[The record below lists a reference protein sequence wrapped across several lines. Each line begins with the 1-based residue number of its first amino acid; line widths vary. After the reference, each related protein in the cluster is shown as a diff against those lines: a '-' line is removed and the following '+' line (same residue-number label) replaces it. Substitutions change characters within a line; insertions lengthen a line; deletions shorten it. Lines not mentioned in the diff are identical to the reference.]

1 MNKLIRTIMVILLVV
16 GTWLSYEVTCW
27 ADFEDLGV
35 GARPIGM
42 GNAYTALADDV
53 NAIYYNPAGLAQL
66 DECQFTSG
74 YGKLYWG
81 LDDGSNLGSGFV
93 GYAHPLY
100 HWGTLGAGWLNF
112 GLQGLYQE
120 NSFIFSYGNSLKKR
134 LLAGLNLKLLYKKY
148 GKTLETE
155 NALIDGGPEVSGE
168 RDPVFSKGYSKT
180 GFSTDLGLLYKF
192 NREYSLGLALTDINQ
207 PHMDLKD
214 NKSRVPIGVRSG
226 FLYNSDFLTFALDTT
241 FRNGDVN
248 VYSGVEKW
256 FLNRTFG
263 VRAGLGVGSRSF
275 SNLALGASYTKYL
288 FQFDYAFLYPLSGI
302 RDTYGSHRIS
312 LTLRFAP
319 EKEKKKRAREKRLA
333 EIAAERAAREEL
345 AKIREKEAKMIKE
358 RRKIEIARNY
368 YKEAVEAYK
377 NGLYSAAVEKLR
389 FAVELDPKKPEIQN
403 LFKKLS
409 AIVEVISKETGVG
422 REAELVR
429 AGVSYYVE
437 DKPARAI
444 NTLQYASELSPK
456 NKEIPRLLNIVKRE
470 YRAIVEQEKISEGM
484 TLVEQKMY
492 RALNYLYEDRSD
504 LAIVECLEVLE
515 LEPNNTLALS
525 RLGSAYYVIGQKE
538 KAKELWLKVLELE
551 PENKEVLEFLRK
563 EGVLLPKKKPKT
575 LPKGEET
582 RKEFEKSLEYYR
594 KVENSLD
601 IDERIEL
608 LQSIIDKFKPSGI
621 DVSVVERDLG
631 ELKREKEK
639 KKTEVEKEKKTKVPK
654 PTPPR
659 KVKAP
664 AEEKPMSP
672 EEKLKQKFSEGKSDY
687 KKGDYN
693 GAIAKWEE
701 VVKVPTDDAKL
712 KKIIEKARAKIGK
725 AKEEKIKRMKKHYTR
740 ALAYYKKRR
749 WEDAMAK
756 LEEVLKLEPKHEQSN
771 ALIKRIEEKIWLTAQ
786 EETRKEFEKSLEYYR
801 KVEKSL
807 DIDGKIELLQSIID
821 KFKPSGIDV
830 SVVERDLGELK
841 REKEKKKTEVEKE
854 KKTKVPKPTPPRK
867 VKAPAEEKPMSPEE
881 KLKQKFSE
889 GKSDYKKGDYNGAIA
904 KWEEVVKVPTDD
916 AKLKKIIEKARAKI
930 GKAKEEKIKRMKK
943 HYTRAL
949 AYYKKRRW
957 EDAMAKLEEVLK
969 LEPKHEQSNALIK
982 RIEEKIWLTAQEERK
997 KKMDEYY
1004 SAGLA
1009 YFQNGE
1015 YEKAIAEFEKVL
1027 KLEPI
1032 HLQAQRMIKEAREK
1046 VKK

>member
-1 MNKLIRTIMVILLVV
+1 MNKLIKMIMAILLMGAVLV
-16 GTWLSYEVTCW
+16 SVEVTCW

-112 GLQGLYQE
+112 GLQGFYRE

-148 GKTLETE
+148 GKNLYTE

-248 VYSGVEKW
+248 VYSGAEKW
-256 FLNRTFG
+256 FSNRTFG

-319 EKEKKKRAREKRLA
+319 EKEEKKRAREKRLA

-368 YKEAVEAYK
+368 YKEAVEAYR

-429 AGVSYYVE
+429 AGVSCYVE

-444 NTLQYASELSPK
+444 NTLQYASDLSPE
-456 NKEIPRLLNIVKRE
+456 NKVIPRLLNIVKRE

-484 TLVEQKMY
+484 TLIYQKLY

-538 KAKELWLKVLELE
+538 KAEELWLRVLELE

-563 EGVLLPKKKPKT
+563 EGIVLPEKKPET
-575 LPKGEET
+575 LPKEEET

-608 LQSIIDKFKPSGI
+608 LQSSIDKFKPSGI
-621 DVSVVERDLG
+621 DVSVVERELG

-639 KKTEVEKEKKTKVPK
+639 KKTEVEKEEKEAKVPK
-654 PTPPR
+654 PSPPR

-664 AEEKPMSP
+664 SEEKPMSP
-672 EEKLKQKFSEGKSDY
+672 EEKLKQKFSEGVSDY

-701 VVKVPTDDAKL
+701 VVKVPTDEPKL
-712 KKIIEKARAKIGK
+712 KKIIEKAKAKIGK
-725 AKEEKIKRMKKHYTR
+725 AKEEKIKRMKKHYT
-740 ALAYYKKRR
+740 
-749 WEDAMAK
+749 
-756 LEEVLKLEPKHEQSN
+756 
-771 ALIKRIEEKIWLTAQ
+771 
-786 EETRKEFEKSLEYYR
+786 
-801 KVEKSL
+801 
-807 DIDGKIELLQSIID
+807 
-821 KFKPSGIDV
+821 
-830 SVVERDLGELK
+830 
-841 REKEKKKTEVEKE
+841 
-854 KKTKVPKPTPPRK
+854 
-867 VKAPAEEKPMSPEE
+867 KA
-881 KLKQKFSE
+881 
-889 GKSDYKKGDYNGAIA
+889 
-904 KWEEVVKVPTDD
+904 V
-916 AKLKKIIEKARAKI
+916 
-930 GKAKEEKIKRMKK
+930 
-943 HYTRAL
+943 

-1004 SAGLA
+1004 SDGLA
-1009 YFQNGE
+1009 YFQNDE

>member
-1 MNKLIRTIMVILLVV
+1 MNKLIRMIMVILLMGAISVFVV
-16 GTWLSYEVTCW
+16 VTCW

-93 GYAHPLY
+93 GYAHPLC
-100 HWGTLGAGWLNF
+100 HWGTLGVGWLNF
-112 GLQGLYQE
+112 GLQGLYRE

-134 LLAGLNLKLLYKKY
+134 LLAGLNLKLLSKKY

-155 NALIDGGPEVSGE
+155 NALIDGGPGVSNE

-256 FLNRTFG
+256 FSNRTFG

-333 EIAAERAAREEL
+333 EIAAEKATEEEL
-345 AKIREKEAKMIKE
+345 ARIREKEAKMIEE

-368 YKEAVEAYK
+368 YKEAIEAYR
-377 NGLYSAAVEKLR
+377 NGLYSDAVAKMR
-389 FAVELDPKKPEIQN
+389 FAVELDPERPEIES

-409 AIVEVISKETGVG
+409 SIVEIIPQETAVG
-422 REAELVR
+422 REAEFIR
-429 AGVSYYVE
+429 TGVSYYIE
-437 DKPARAI
+437 NKPRKAI
-444 NTLQYASELSPK
+444 ITLQYAFEFAPK

-470 YRAIVEQEKISEGM
+470 YPAIAEQEKVSEGM
-484 TLVEQKMY
+484 TLVEQKLY

-504 LAIVECLEVLE
+504 LAIVECQEVLE

-538 KAKELWLKVLELE
+538 KAKKRWMKVLEME
-551 PENKEVLEFLRK
+551 PENEEVLESLRK
-563 EGVLLPKKKPKT
+563 EGVVPPKKKPKV
-575 LPKGEET
+575 PSKREEMK
-582 RKEFEKSLEYYR
+582 KEFEKSLGYYR
-594 KVENSLD
+594 
-601 IDERIEL
+601 R
-608 LQSIIDKFKPSGI
+608 
-621 DVSVVERDLG
+621 
-631 ELKREKEK
+631 
-639 KKTEVEKEKKTKVPK
+639 
-654 PTPPR
+654 
-659 KVKAP
+659 
-664 AEEKPMSP
+664 
-672 EEKLKQKFSEGKSDY
+672 
-687 KKGDYN
+687 
-693 GAIAKWEE
+693 
-701 VVKVPTDDAKL
+701 
-712 KKIIEKARAKIGK
+712 
-725 AKEEKIKRMKKHYTR
+725 
-740 ALAYYKKRR
+740 
-749 WEDAMAK
+749 
-756 LEEVLKLEPKHEQSN
+756 
-771 ALIKRIEEKIWLTAQ
+771 
-786 EETRKEFEKSLEYYR
+786 
-801 KVEKSL
+801 VEKSL

-821 KFKPSGIDV
+821 KFKPSGIDRARL
-830 SVVERDLGELK
+830 ERELRELK
-841 REKEKKKTEVEKE
+841 REKEKKKVEVEKE
-854 KKTKVPKPTPPRK
+854 EKEAEVPKPTLPPK
-867 VKAPAEEKPMSPEE
+867 VKAPPKEKLISPEE
-881 KLKQKFSE
+881 KIKQKFSE
-889 GKSDYKKGDYNGAIA
+889 GVSDYKKGDYNAAIA
-904 KWEEVVKVPTDD
+904 KWEEVVKVRTDD
-916 AKLKKIIEKARAKI
+916 AKLKKLIEKAMAKI
-930 GKAKEEKIKRMKK
+930 GKAKEKKIKRMKK
-943 HYTRAL
+943 YYTRAV

-957 EDAMAKLEEVLK
+957 GEAMAELEEVLK
-969 LEPKHEQSNALIK
+969 LEPKHKQSKALMN

-997 KKMDEYY
+997 KKMDDYY
-1004 SAGLA
+1004 NAGLA
-1009 YFQNGE
+1009 YFEKGK

-1027 KLEPI
+1027 SLEPI
-1032 HLQAQRMIKEAREK
+1032 HLQAQRLIKEAREK
-1046 VKK
+1046 AKK

>member
-1 MNKLIRTIMVILLVV
+1 MNKLIRMIMVILLAV

-112 GLQGLYQE
+112 GLQGFYRE

-148 GKTLETE
+148 GKNLYTE
-155 NALIDGGPEVSGE
+155 NALIDGGPAVSGE

-256 FLNRTFG
+256 FSNRTFG

-319 EKEKKKRAREKRLA
+319 EKEEKKRAREKRLA
-333 EIAAERAAREEL
+333 EIAAERAAREEV
-345 AKIREKEAKMIKE
+345 AKIREKEAKLIKE
-358 RRKIEIARNY
+358 RRKIELARNY
-368 YKEAVEAYK
+368 YKEAVEAYR

-429 AGVSYYVE
+429 AGVSCYVE

-444 NTLQYASELSPK
+444 NTLQYASDLSPE
-456 NKEIPRLLNIVKRE
+456 NKAIPRLLNIVKRE

-484 TLVEQKMY
+484 TLIYQKLY

-538 KAKELWLKVLELE
+538 KAEELWLRVLELE

-563 EGVLLPKKKPKT
+563 EGIVLPEKKPET

-608 LQSIIDKFKPSGI
+608 LQSIIDRFKPSGI
-621 DVSVVERDLG
+621 DVSVVERELG

-639 KKTEVEKEKKTKVPK
+639 KKTEVEKEEKEAKVTKPS
-654 PTPPR
+654 PPR

-672 EEKLKQKFSEGKSDY
+672 EEKLKQEFSEGVSDY

-701 VVKVPTDDAKL
+701 VVKVPTDDPKL
-712 KKIIEKARAKIGK
+712 KKIIEKAKAKIGK
-725 AKEEKIKRMKKHYTR
+725 AKEEKIKRMKKHYNK
-740 ALAYYKKRR
+740 AMAYYKKRR
-749 WEDAMAK
+749 WEDAMAQ

-771 ALIKRIEEKIWLTAQ
+771 AL
-786 EETRKEFEKSLEYYR
+786 
-801 KVEKSL
+801 
-807 DIDGKIELLQSIID
+807 
-821 KFKPSGIDV
+821 
-830 SVVERDLGELK
+830 
-841 REKEKKKTEVEKE
+841 
-854 KKTKVPKPTPPRK
+854 
-867 VKAPAEEKPMSPEE
+867 M
-881 KLKQKFSE
+881 
-889 GKSDYKKGDYNGAIA
+889 
-904 KWEEVVKVPTDD
+904 
-916 AKLKKIIEKARAKI
+916 
-930 GKAKEEKIKRMKK
+930 
-943 HYTRAL
+943 
-949 AYYKKRRW
+949 
-957 EDAMAKLEEVLK
+957 
-969 LEPKHEQSNALIK
+969 K

-997 KKMDEYY
+997 KKMDECYN
-1004 SAGLA
+1004 AGLA
-1009 YFQNGE
+1009 YFEKGE